1 MALLSPS
8 RPRPLRHL
16 LVNAAGVTL
25 VAAGVATV
33 LLPDG
38 LDVTDADGAT
48 APAVQAQLQTPAD
61 ARVQSLMH
69 RFDCS
74 TQGFGDQQIP
84 RSSIIR
90 RVDGRVAV
98 VSFDR
103 GWKAFKSDGAD
114 SLVAVCLRPPR

>member
-8 RPRPLRHL
+8 RPRSLRHL

-38 LDVTDADGAT
+38 LDVTDADGST

-61 ARVQSLMH
+61 ARVQALMH
-69 RFDCS
+69 RFHCS
-74 TQGFGDQQIP
+74 SKGFGDQQIP

-90 RVDGRVAV
+90 RADGRVAV

-103 GWKAFKSDGAD
+103 GWKAFRSDGAEA
-114 SLVAVCLRPPR
+114 LVAVCLRPPR